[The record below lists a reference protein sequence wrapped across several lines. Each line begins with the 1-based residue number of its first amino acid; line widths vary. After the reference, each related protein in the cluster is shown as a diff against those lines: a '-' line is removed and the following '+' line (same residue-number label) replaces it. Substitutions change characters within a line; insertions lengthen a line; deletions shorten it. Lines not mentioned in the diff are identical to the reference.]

1 MGIFAPWIILAALA
15 VISLFAEL
23 FIETFKNDPWL

>member
-1 MGIFAPWIILAALA
+1 MEIFAHWIFIAA
-15 VISLFAEL
+15 VVIISLFAEL